1 MPETPPPV
9 HVAWSNAMGDL
20 TAISK
25 DDKAPAMFGG
35 YAFRGVDAVMNA
47 CGPVFREHGL
57 MVIPNARE
65 SRHRDF
71 TSKNGALTHEAI
83 VHMEYTIVGPAGDSM
98 VGGAFGEA
106 ADTSDKAT
114 AQAQSVAYR
123 VFLLQSMT
131 MPTGDPDP
139 DMGGTERGGGQQAQQ
154 AQQQRPPAQ
163 QQEAPP
169 KPEFTEAEA
178 KGAFADLHG
187 RTATVAE
194 PAFSEING
202 WVERAGITEAS
213 ITRALA
219 RVWHDKITAAPKDSS
234 SKPPAQRDAAGWKSP
249 AEKDQ
254 TWESL
259 NERHDLAITKYEPG
273 QTPPVLDKPA
283 KETLTKAESENWLA
297 GILELELGAPF

>member
-1 MPETPPPV
+1 MTETTPPPV
-9 HVAWSNAMGDL
+9 HVAWSNAMGEL

-25 DDKAPAMFGG
+25 DGKAPAMFGG

-47 CGPVFREHGL
+47 CGPVFRRHGI
-57 MVIPNARE
+57 MVIPKARE

-83 VHMEYTIVGPAGDSM
+83 VHMDYTIIGPAGDSM

-139 DMGGTERGGGQQAQQ
+139 DMGGTERGGS
-154 AQQQRPPAQ
+154 QQQRPPAQ
-163 QQEAPP
+163 QATPP
-169 KPEFTEAEA
+169 QAKPEFTEAEA
-178 KGAFADLHG
+178 KAAFADLHG

-219 RVWHDKITAAPKDSS
+219 RVWHDKITAAPQDPTA
-234 SKPPAQRDAAGWKSP
+234 KPPTQRDAGGWKSD
-249 AEKDQ
+249 AERDQ

-259 NERHDLAITKYEPG
+259 NERHDLAIKKYEPG
-273 QTPPVLDKPA
+273 QTPPDLDKPA
-283 KETLTKAESENWLA
+283 MESFTREDAALWLE

>member
-1 MPETPPPV
+1 MSETTPPPV

-20 TAISK
+20 RSIEK
-25 DDKAPAMFGG
+25 GDKAPAMFGG

-83 VHMEYTIVGPAGDSM
+83 VHMEYTIVGPAGDTL

-154 AQQQRPPAQ
+154 QRQPAR

-169 KPEFTEAEA
+169 KPEFTAAEA
-178 KGAFADLHG
+178 KGAFTDLHG

-202 WVERAGITEAS
+202 WVERAGITEES
-213 ITRALA
+213 ITRTLA
-219 RVWHDKITAAPKDSS
+219 RVWHDKITSAPKDPS
-234 SKPPAQRDAAGWKSP
+234 SKPPSQRDAAGWRSAADKN
-249 AEKDQ
+249 E

-259 NERHDLAITKYEPG
+259 NERHDLAVTKYPDG
-273 QTPPVLDKPA
+273 QTPPDLDKPA
-283 KETLTKAESENWLA
+283 KETFTKAESEDWLV
-297 GILELELGAPF
+297 GILDLELGAPF

>member
-1 MPETPPPV
+1 MTETTPPPV

-20 TAISK
+20 TAIRK
-25 DDKAPAMFGG
+25 GEVTTGG
-35 YAFRGVDAVMNA
+35 SRYNFRGVDTTMNA
-47 CGPVFREHGL
+47 VGPVLRTHGL
-57 MVIPNARE
+57 MVIPKVRE
-65 SRHRDF
+65 AKHRDF
-71 TSKNGALTHEAI
+71 TSGQKNTTMHEAI
-83 VHMEYTIVGPAGDSM
+83 VTVDYTIYGPAGDTM
-98 VGGAFGEA
+98 EGGSIGEA
-106 ADTSDKAT
+106 ADASDKAT
-114 AQAQSVAYR
+114 AQAMSVAYR
-123 VFLLQSMT
+123 IFLLQAMT

-139 DMGGTERGGGQQAQQ
+139 DMGGTERGGGQQT
-154 AQQQRPPAQ
+154 QQQRPPAQ

-219 RVWHDKITAAPKDSS
+219 RVWHDKITAAPKDPS
-234 SKPPAQRDAAGWKSP
+234 SKPPAQRDEAGWKSP

-283 KETLTKAESENWLA
+283 KETFTKAESEDWLA

>member
-1 MPETPPPV
+1 MTETTPPPV

-20 TAISK
+20 TAIRK
-25 DDKAPAMFGG
+25 GEVTTGG
-35 YAFRGVDAVMNA
+35 SRYNFRGVDTTMNA
-47 CGPVFREHGL
+47 VGPVLRTHGL
-57 MVIPNARE
+57 MVIPKVRE
-65 SRHRDF
+65 AKHRDF
-71 TSKNGALTHEAI
+71 TGKSGTTMHEA
-83 VHMEYTIVGPAGDSM
+83 VVTVDYTIHGPAGDTM
-98 VGGAFGEA
+98 EGGSIGEA
-106 ADTSDKAT
+106 ADASDKAT
-114 AQAQSVAYR
+114 AQAMSVAYR
-123 VFLLQSMT
+123 IFLLQSMT
-131 MPTGDPDP
+131 MPTDEVDPDQNHV
-139 DMGGTERGGGQQAQQ
+139 ERAPIGQQ

-163 QQEAPP
+163 QQVAPP

-234 SKPPAQRDAAGWKSP
+234 SKPPTQRDEAGWKSP

-259 NERHDLAITKYEPG
+259 NERHDLALRSYAGPGEPT
-273 QTPPVLDKPA
+273 QVDKPA
-283 KETLTKAESENWLA
+283 KDSFTKAESADWLEA
-297 GILELELGAPF
+297 IIGLELGAEPF